1 VQQRLAS
8 VRRGHD
14 LRRTQVNADGRR
26 IESNPPFIV
35 GGVGLEAGYFNSRSA
50 LHGRALC
57 DLA

>member
-50 LHGRALC
+50 MGGWSS
-57 DLA
+57 